1 MHCDLFAIHSVH
13 HTLVG
18 GRVVRPDKWE
28 CPICRAACPIVKG
41 FITRPQPSFS
51 PRCTRVYYSFK
62 WILRHPL
69 PPLSLFFLFFPSLCF
84 VPLTLCV
91 YPFVSINN
99 KLIIQASS
107 RSVPAEDSCFVFC
120 SRWVDYTIA
129 YIEFFHGNGDANAFR
144 STMPAISK
152 LTLRQ

>member
-28 CPICRAACPIVKG
+28 CPICRAACPRVKG
-41 FITRPQPSFS
+41 FITRPRPSFS

-69 PPLSLFFLFFPSLCF
+69 PPLSLFFFFFFFFPFSVLCPSHSLRS
-84 VPLTLCV
+84 TCV

-120 SRWVDYTIA
+120 SRWVDYSI
-129 YIEFFHGNGDANAFR
+129 HGMFPWQWRCECISFNDA
-144 STMPAISK
+144 SD
-152 LTLRQ
+152 Q